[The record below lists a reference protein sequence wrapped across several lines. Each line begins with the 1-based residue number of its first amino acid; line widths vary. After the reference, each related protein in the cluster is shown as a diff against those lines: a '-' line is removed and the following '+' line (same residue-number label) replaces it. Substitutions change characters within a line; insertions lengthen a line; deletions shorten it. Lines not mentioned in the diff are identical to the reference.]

1 VTMHLGLEAIAERRR
16 QGGPVLVGVDPVRS
30 SFAALR
36 WAAAEATRTAVS
48 LRLVTALSTS
58 LSLPGMA
65 EDLHRGLVAKAR
77 GLAVDQSTCLV
88 VPGTP
93 SAVLLAQARQDVSL
107 TVVGRRPFG
116 ATEHLFVGHTSTEVA
131 AGSPVPLVV
140 VPEDSF
146 QPGPGLAPVL
156 LCLEPRNTFF
166 SESLL
171 EDPARH
177 VLGFAFERAA
187 LAGVPLVVISVH
199 EDAPADRR
207 IPWAGSPASG
217 RSVGALDQRLAGWHR
232 LWPGVELVLR
242 EYASERGP
250 DHLLTQAAA
259 NAQLVVLGRHSAGQD
274 SAPRLGRT
282 ARVVVSRSSR
292 PVAVVPV
299 APVDSLEE

>member
-1 VTMHLGLEAIAERRR
+1 VSMHLGLEVIAERRR
-16 QGGPVLVGVDPVRS
+16 LGGPVLVGVDPVRS
-30 SFAALR
+30 SATAVQ
-36 WAAAEATRTAVS
+36 WAAGEAARMAVP

-65 EDLHRGLVAKAR
+65 EELQRGLVARAR
-77 GLAVDQSTCLV
+77 GLAVDRSACLV
-88 VPGTP
+88 VQGTP
-93 SAVLLAQARQDVSL
+93 SDVLLSQAKTDVSL

-116 ATEHLFVGHTSTEVA
+116 ASEHMFVGHTSAEVA
-131 AGSPVPLVV
+131 AGSPVPVVV
-140 VPEDSF
+140 VPEERF
-146 QPGPGLAPVL
+146 QPGPSLAPVV
-156 LCLEPRNTFF
+156 LCLEPRHTLF

-207 IPWAGSPASG
+207 IPWAGPPASG
-217 RSVGALDQRLAGWHR
+217 RFVGALDSRLERWRR
-232 LWPGVELVLR
+232 LWPSVELVLR
-242 EYASERGP
+242 ESNAARSP
-250 DHLLTQAAA
+250 DQLLLEAAA
-259 NAQLVVLGRHSAGQD
+259 TAQLVVLGRHSAGQD
-274 SAPRLGRT
+274 PALRLGRT

-299 APVDSLEE
+299 APVDPLEE